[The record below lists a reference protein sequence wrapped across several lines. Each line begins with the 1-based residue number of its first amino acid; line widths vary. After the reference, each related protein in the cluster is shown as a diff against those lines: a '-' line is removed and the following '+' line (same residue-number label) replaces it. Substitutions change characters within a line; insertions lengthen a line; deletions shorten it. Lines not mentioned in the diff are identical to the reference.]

1 MWDQIIKADKEMGLP
16 EIPYPTENPTEIR
29 TRDSGPIAIDLDSDL
44 IAEWLRRGKG
54 SRSRAIALSGFE
66 NLYKGTDSDFN
77 PRYVE
82 HTPGV
87 YWLYEIY
94 GDSPW
99 GCMWYWFGGD
109 WAIEIYG
116 DGYDF
121 NFEVISMKP
130 DEEDSDGNSIFT
142 RHDQKGNWIKV
153 FDIGYIR
160 HKPLSHL
167 LNWVMTKDFDKLL
180 L

>member
-1 MWDQIIKADKEMGLP
+1 MWGQIIKADKEMGLP
-16 EIPYPTENPTEIR
+16 EIPYPTEYPELIGDTG
-29 TRDSGPIAIDLDSDL
+29 TRADSPIDIDLDVDL
-44 IAEWLRRGKG
+44 IAEWLRWGKLNEDIVPAG
-54 SRSRAIALSGFE
+54 Q
-66 NLYKGTDSDFN
+66 GTDSDFN
-77 PRYVE
+77 P
-82 HTPGV
+82 TPGV
-87 YWLYEIY
+87 YWLYDE
-94 GDSPW
+94 DNKTW

-109 WAIEIYG
+109 WAIEMYG
-116 DGYDF
+116 DGDDF

-130 DEEDSDGNSIFT
+130 DEEDSYGNSIFT

-153 FDIGYIR
+153 FDIRQIR